1 LTNTPIIDSIIEDLR
16 EKKIVVDV
24 SIKGT
29 LPLPTNFFR
38 RNKNKI
44 KKNHLGQKLKNPV

>member
-1 LTNTPIIDSIIEDLR
+1 MTNTPIIDSIIDDLR
-16 EKKIVVDV
+16 KKGIVLDV
-24 SIKGT
+24 STKDT

-44 KKNHLGQKLKNPV
+44 KKNSLGQKLKNPV

>member
-1 LTNTPIIDSIIEDLR
+1 MSSTPIIDSIIKDLK
-16 EKKIVVDV
+16 EKGITVDV
-24 SIKGT
+24 PIKGS

-44 KKNHLGQKLKNPV
+44 KKNSLGQKLKNPV